1 MSITKKDLAKKI
13 SKEIDIPFEL
23 SSNFVSSFFN
33 IQKKIINHSN
43 LKISKFGSYKLS
55 LTPQRIGRNPKTLKE
70 YVIPKKKK
78 NKFYD
83 LKKKIKNI
91 LN

>member
-13 SKEIDIPFEL
+13 SKEIDIPLEL
-23 SSNFVSSFFN
+23 SGNLVSYFFN

-43 LKISKFGSYKLS
+43 LKISKFGSYKS
-55 LTPQRIGRNPKTLKE
+55 KLTPQRIGRNPKTLKE
-70 YVIPKKKK
+70 HVIPKRKRIS
-78 NKFYD
+78 FTTS
-83 LKKKIKNI
+83 KKIKNI

>member
-13 SKEIDIPFEL
+13 SKEIDIPHEL
-23 SSNFVSSFFN
+23 SGNFVSHFFN

-43 LKISKFGSYKLS
+43 LKISKFGSYRLS

-70 YVIPKKKK
+70 HVIPKRKRVS
-78 NKFYD
+78 
-83 LKKKIKNI
+83 LTISKKIKNI

>member
-13 SKEIDIPFEL
+13 SKEIEIPLEL
-23 SSNFVSSFFN
+23 SGNLVSYFFN

-43 LKISKFGSYKLS
+43 LKISKFGSYKLK
-55 LTPQRIGRNPKTLKE
+55 LTPQRIGRNPKTLNE
-70 YVIPKKKK
+70 HVIPKRKRIS
-78 NKFYD
+78 FTTS
-83 LKKKIKNI
+83 KKIKNI

>member
-13 SKEIDIPFEL
+13 SKEIDIPMEL
-23 SSNFVSSFFN
+23 SGDFVSCFFN

-43 LKISKFGSYKLS
+43 LKISKFGSYKLN

-70 YVIPKKKK
+70 HVIPKRKRIS
-78 NKFYD
+78 FTTS
-83 LKKKIKNI
+83 KKIKNI